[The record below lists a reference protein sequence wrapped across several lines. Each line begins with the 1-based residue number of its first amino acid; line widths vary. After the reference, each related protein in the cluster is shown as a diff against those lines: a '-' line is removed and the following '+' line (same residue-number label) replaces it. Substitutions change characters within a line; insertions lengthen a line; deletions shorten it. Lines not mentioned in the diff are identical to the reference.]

1 MTSIRGR
8 PRRPSHEDDSTESYL
23 LTPTQSRSQSSA
35 NYLEEDVNPDSDAS
49 LLQKHRDV
57 EDDDG
62 DGEDELTNTI
72 GSPNILRRFIN
83 FMSQTPLLPGSSQ
96 AQETASYGAL
106 PAHGPTRAGDI
117 DEEEVDEEEEDDDI
131 RRRDR
136 RKGKSNALR
145 HVDTNESTKSM
156 GPLGSQDGIRS
167 MRSVGTLGSQTGSVS
182 VSRRRT
188 RRSEPAPDNIYAS
201 GTGLPVGDGAKLF
214 EGLAPTM
221 SAERLDI
228 EEEGEEEQ
236 DEEASRIEE
245 DDSDV
250 DDEDPPDNSP
260 SVHHLFHILFHI
272 HAITGGTSGSP
283 GLQILW
289 CLAVTVA
296 DAEFVHAMW
305 NFVLSSFCGHRYSAS
320 VQQTS
325 GPLIVLS
332 TFNACRLI
340 YATCT

>member
-8 PRRPSHEDDSTESYL
+8 YRRISYEVDSTESYL
-23 LTPTQSRSQSSA
+23 LTPTHSQSQSSA
-35 NYLEEDVNPDSDAS
+35 NYPEDHVHPDADAS
-49 LLQKHRDV
+49 LLRKHRDV

-62 DGEDELTNTI
+62 DGEDEFTNPI
-72 GSPNILRRFIN
+72 GSPNILRRFST

-96 AQETASYGAL
+96 AQETTSYGAV
-106 PAHGPTRAGDI
+106 PAYGPTRAGDI
-117 DEEEVDEEEEDDDI
+117 DEEEDDEEEEEEDDNI
-131 RRRDR
+131 MRRGR
-136 RKGKSNALR
+136 RKGKSNVLR
-145 HVDTNESTKSM
+145 HMNTSESTKSM

-167 MRSVGTLGSQTGSVS
+167 TKSVGTLRSQTGSVS

-221 SAERLDI
+221 SAEHLDI

-236 DEEASRIEE
+236 DEEASRVEE
-245 DDSDV
+245 NDSDV

-260 SVHHLFHILFHI
+260 LVHHLFHIL
-272 HAITGGTSGSP
+272 AITGGNVRISRPPNS
-283 GLQILW
+283 LW
-289 CLAVTVA
+289 CWAVTVA
-296 DAEFVHAMW
+296 DADFLHAMW
-305 NFVLSSFCGHRYSAS
+305 TFVLYSLCGHRYSAS
-320 VQQTS
+320 VQQIS